1 MYVQT
6 VMLVCMSLI
15 TQVYQLSVECKRER
29 WESTIDSVQT
39 RFQQYQSW
47 REKLVSRMRGSNKCA
62 LDAMSSLMFCCCAR
76 PKQLGLDV
84 IFDKL
89 QKLKTH
95 FH

>member
-39 RFQQYQSW
+39 RFQQYQSS

-62 LDAMSSLMFCCCAR
+62 LDAMSSLMFCCSAR

>member
-1 MYVQT
+1 MIVRANSHACLHEFNY
-6 VMLVCMSLI
+6 SG
-15 TQVYQLSVECKRER
+15 LSVECR
-29 WESTIDSVQT
+29 ESTIDSVQT
-39 RFQQYQSW
+39 RFQQYQSS

-62 LDAMSSLMFCCCAR
+62 LDAMSSLMFCCSAR